1 MTQVFPICTIRLL
14 KDTTHLSKTA
24 TVVILST
31 ENLNTSPV
39 VWVQWC

>member
-14 KDTTHLSKTA
+14 KDTTHLRTTA

-31 ENLNTSPV
+31 ENPNTIPV